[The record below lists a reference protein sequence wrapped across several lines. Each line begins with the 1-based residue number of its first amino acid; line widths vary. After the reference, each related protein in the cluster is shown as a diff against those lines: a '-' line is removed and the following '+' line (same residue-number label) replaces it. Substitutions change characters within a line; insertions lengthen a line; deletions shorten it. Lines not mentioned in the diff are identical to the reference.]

1 MSESEREIQLFNSLM
16 VGRAFENVR
25 LLVTAV
31 RTVNAVGNS
40 ADAM

>member
-1 MSESEREIQLFNSLM
+1 M

-31 RTVNAVGNS
+31 RTVNAVGNG